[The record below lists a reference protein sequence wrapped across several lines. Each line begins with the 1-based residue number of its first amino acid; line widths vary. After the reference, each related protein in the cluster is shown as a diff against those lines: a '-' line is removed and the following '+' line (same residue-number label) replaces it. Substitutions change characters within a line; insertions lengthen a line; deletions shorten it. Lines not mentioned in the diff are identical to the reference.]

1 MHVIRGVENE
11 MGGILGILTNDSA
24 IEDNDTD
31 VSAMEECNVKKMLCM
46 NVTGGD
52 ETRLFR
58 HERYLYAQLRQAP
71 NTQSVYDT
79 TASQRGLHERGA
91 RG

>member
-1 MHVIRGVENE
+1 
-11 MGGILGILTNDSA
+11 MGGILEILTNDLV

-31 VSAMEECNVKKMLCM
+31 VSAMEECNVEKMLCM
-46 NVTGGD
+46 DGTGD
-52 ETRLFR
+52 KPRLR
-58 HERYLYAQLRQAP
+58 HERYLYAQLKQAP
-71 NTQSVYDT
+71 NTQSIYGT